1 MPFRN
6 IDSSKFCEFL
16 AVFRGNIDNLGF
28 ILMQQFS
35 IRDIEHLCGIK
46 AHTLRAWE
54 QRYQLGIS
62 DRPGGQ
68 HRVYSND
75 DLKEWLRIAYLY
87 HQGLKISSIAA
98 MEPVEREA
106 KLEASFAAENQDEG
120 YIHQLIEASLDFH
133 KDLFEK
139 IINSVVL
146 RNGIEHCV
154 TRIFYPYLH
163 RIGLLWLTNHAIP
176 AQEHFASHII
186 RKKLLVAT
194 DGLEAT
200 SLQQPRILIFA
211 PAGEYHEIPLL
222 TANYFFRKAGL
233 QTIYFGTN
241 VNADSLVYYMS
252 HHPVDYIYTHVITF
266 LHEMS
271 PEAYLLDLK
280 QHFKGKIIRSGPAFS
295 QLPADPEKEV
305 VLHSLDELIS
315 FSKSLRPKPSI

>member
-1 MPFRN
+1 
-6 IDSSKFCEFL
+6 
-16 AVFRGNIDNLGF
+16 
-28 ILMQQFS
+28 MQQFS

-87 HQGLKISSIAA
+87 HRGAKISGIAA
-98 MEPVEREA
+98 MSPAEREA
-106 KLEASFAAENQDEG
+106 QLEEVFTAENQDEG
-120 YIHQLIEASLDFH
+120 YIHQLIEASLDFN
-133 KDLFEK
+133 KELFEK

-154 TRIFYPYLH
+154 LRIFYPYLH

-194 DGLEAT
+194 DGLET
-200 SLQQPRILIFA
+200 TRPDGPRVLFFA

-222 TANYFFRKAGL
+222 TANYFFRKAGFN
-233 QTIYFGTN
+233 TIYFGTN
-241 VNADSLVYYMS
+241 VSAESLIYYMK
-252 HHPVDYIYTHVITF
+252 HHPVDYLYTHVITF
-266 LHEMS
+266 LLETS
-271 PEAYLLDLK
+271 PEEYLLELK
-280 QHFKGKIIRSGPAFS
+280 KHFNGKIIRSGPAFS
-295 QLPADPEKEV
+295 QLAPDPEKEI
-305 VLHSLDELIS
+305 VLHSLEELIS
-315 FSKSLRPKPSI
+315 VSKSLWQKKLI